1 MRDMANPNE
10 QALQQ
15 VMQQMVAFFQQQQ
28 TTQQRMNLEDRM
40 RKARQS
46 VIEKLERFEG
56 RDVSKFCHAYERAM
70 EDNGIGDIDA
80 IRDFHLIATPQLRGR
95 IGELQEQHDD
105 SWRDFKAAMKTEYFL
120 EDSQRVT
127 KQTFHKWVQTK
138 NKGLS
143 SRELL

>member
-1 MRDMANPNE
+1 MANPNE

-80 IRDFHLIATPQLRGR
+80 I
-95 IGELQEQHDD
+95 
-105 SWRDFKAAMKTEYFL
+105 
-120 EDSQRVT
+120 
-127 KQTFHKWVQTK
+127 
-138 NKGLS
+138 
-143 SRELL
+143 

>member
-1 MRDMANPNE
+1 M
-10 QALQQ
+10 
-15 VMQQMVAFFQQQQ
+15 
-28 TTQQRMNLEDRM
+28 
-40 RKARQS
+40 
-46 VIEKLERFEG
+46 
-56 RDVSKFCHAYERAM
+56 
-70 EDNGIGDIDA
+70 
-80 IRDFHLIATPQLRGR
+80 PQLRGR

-143 SRELL
+143 SRELLREFEKKFDQLSIGEQQSLRNEKVELFVQAADSHL

>member
-28 TTQQRMNLEDRM
+28 ATQQRMNLDDRM

-56 RDVSKFCHAYERAM
+56 RDISKFCQAYERAM
-70 EDNGIGDIDA
+70 EDNGIEDIDA
-80 IRDFHLIATPQLRGR
+80 I
-95 IGELQEQHDD
+95 
-105 SWRDFKAAMKTEYFL
+105 
-120 EDSQRVT
+120 
-127 KQTFHKWVQTK
+127 
-138 NKGLS
+138 
-143 SRELL
+143 